1 MTPEETQNRFE
12 IGAKAVAFA
21 EQRERKHTRDVL
33 RQMSTAFLIETMRDT
48 AGKLP
53 PKAEDLLNEAANRL
67 ESFLA
72 TSARSGMR

>member
-1 MTPEETQNRFE
+1 MNPDHWSYSD
-12 IGAKAVAFA
+12 KAQEYVKYA
-21 EQRERKHTRDVL
+21 EQRERKNTQTVL
-33 RQMSTAFLIETMRDT
+33 RQMSTAFLVETMRDT

-53 PKAEDLLNEAANRL
+53 PKAEDLLLEAANRL